1 MPECPGAEPVVQEY
15 LMRIDRIELRN
26 FKKFAQATF
35 EFPRR
40 VNASADEGSFHVLIG
55 ENGTGK
61 TSILDAVAV
70 ALGVWLEK
78 VPDSRL
84 ANSHRRLT
92 KNEKRLT
99 ATQQGDRMQ
108 FQQVSDTMSVLATGA
123 ILDRVG
129 VTWGQ
134 SLAVGKTS
142 RDNTVSK
149 KVLALIWSAYERI
162 GRGEQVLLPVI
173 CYYGAGRAWLPHNER
188 KKAKVK
194 SNGPANRW
202 EAFYDCL
209 NERIRLAD
217 LAHWFQGEHIAMGD
231 RKGLYR
237 PGFDV
242 VRRAVLECV
251 PGADGIWYDSDSQE
265 IALSIGGN
273 PQPFGNLSAGQ
284 RVMLALVADLAIKMV
299 TQNNFLVPADVLG
312 PEDEPLPRVL
322 AQTPGVVLID
332 ELDVHLHPKWQR
344 KVTGDLKRIFPK
356 IQFLTTTH
364 SPQVIGGVEPQEI
377 IRLLP
382 NGGHDVPAQSFG
394 MDTNWILEVLMDA
407 DKEEPSVKHG
417 IEAIFSLIAE
427 RRLDDARAQVLELRK
442 HIGNSEMLQRAA
454 STIERIRTINR

>member
-70 ALGVWLEK
+70 VLGVWLEK

-149 KVLALIWSAYERI
+149 KVLALIWSAY
-162 GRGEQVLLPVI
+162 
-173 CYYGAGRAWLPHNER
+173 GASAG
-188 KKAKVK
+188 
-194 SNGPANRW
+194 ANRSS
-202 EAFYDCL
+202 C
-209 NERIRLAD
+209 R
-217 LAHWFQGEHIAMGD
+217 
-231 RKGLYR
+231 
-237 PGFDV
+237 
-242 VRRAVLECV
+242 
-251 PGADGIWYDSDSQE
+251 
-265 IALSIGGN
+265 
-273 PQPFGNLSAGQ
+273 
-284 RVMLALVADLAIKMV
+284 
-299 TQNNFLVPADVLG
+299 
-312 PEDEPLPRVL
+312 
-322 AQTPGVVLID
+322 
-332 ELDVHLHPKWQR
+332 
-344 KVTGDLKRIFPK
+344 
-356 IQFLTTTH
+356 
-364 SPQVIGGVEPQEI
+364 
-377 IRLLP
+377 
-382 NGGHDVPAQSFG
+382 
-394 MDTNWILEVLMDA
+394 
-407 DKEEPSVKHG
+407 
-417 IEAIFSLIAE
+417 
-427 RRLDDARAQVLELRK
+427 
-442 HIGNSEMLQRAA
+442 
-454 STIERIRTINR
+454 

>member
-1 MPECPGAEPVVQEY
+1 
-15 LMRIDRIELRN
+15 MRIDRIELHN
-26 FKKFAQATF
+26 FKKFAHDTF
-35 EFPRR
+35 EFPRP
-40 VNASADEGSFHVLIG
+40 VNGPADAGSFHVLIG

-61 TSILDAVAV
+61 TSILDAAAV

-78 VPDSRL
+78 VPDSLL
-84 ANSHRRLT
+84 ANSQRRLR
-92 KNEKRLT
+92 KDEKRMT
-99 ATQQGDRMQ
+99 ATEQGDRMQ
-108 FQQVSDTMSVLATGA
+108 PQRVLDTMSVLATGT

-129 VTWGQ
+129 VSWGQ
-134 SLAVGKTS
+134 SLPVGKAK
-142 RDNTVSK
+142 VSNANSK
-149 KVLALIWSAYERI
+149 DAMGLIWSAYERVS
-162 GRGEQVLLPVI
+162 RGEQVLLPVI
-173 CYYGAGRAWLPHNER
+173 CYYGAGRAWLAHNER
-188 KKAKVK
+188 KKAKAR

-217 LAHWFQGEHIAMGD
+217 SAHWFQREHIEMGN
-231 RKGLYR
+231 RQGRYR

-242 VRRAVLECV
+242 VRRAILACV
-251 PGADGIWYDSDSQE
+251 PEADGIWYDSTSEE
-265 IALSIGGN
+265 IALSISGN

-284 RVMLALVADLAIKMV
+284 RVMVALVADLSIRMV
-299 TQNNFLVPADVLG
+299 MQNNFLVPASGLG

-344 KVTGDLKRIFPK
+344 GLSADLKRIFPK

-382 NGGHDVPAQSFG
+382 DGGHDVPAQSFG
-394 MDTNWILEVLMDA
+394 MDTNWVLEVLMDA
-407 DKEEPSVKHG
+407 DREEPSVKLE
-417 IEAIFSLIAE
+417 IEAIFDLIAE
-427 RRLDDARAQVLELRK
+427 RRLDDAQAHVLALRQR
-442 HIGNSEMLQRAA
+442 IGNSEMLQRAA